1 MTGRFLR
8 TAALAASLTLAAPMW
23 AQTANWL
30 HVEVN
35 EGGANSSKV
44 NVNLPL
50 SVAKVALGMAP
61 KQFTDKAVEKLN
73 EHDLSIAD
81 IRKLWAEIKNAG
93 NAEFVTVQEVDETVR
108 IAREGDWVRVRVD
121 KTGENTERVRV
132 DIPVAV
138 VDALLSG
145 DGESFNLLAAIN
157 ELEGNTG
164 DIVNVEDGDETVRV
178 WIGS

>member
-1 MTGRFLR
+1 
-8 TAALAASLTLAAPMW
+8 MW
-23 AQTANWL
+23 AQTSNWL

-35 EGGANSSKV
+35 EGGEKASKV

-50 SVAKVALGMAP
+50 AVAKVALDMAP

-73 EHDLSIAD
+73 EHDVSIAD
-81 IRKLWAEIKNAG
+81 LRTLWAEIKKAG
-93 NAEFVTVQEVDETVR
+93 SAEFVTVQDGDETVR
-108 IAREGDWVRVRVD
+108 VARDGDWVRVRVD
-121 KTGENTERVRV
+121 KSGDKPERVKV
-132 DIPVAV
+132 DIPIGV

-164 DIVNVEDGDETVRV
+164 DIVHVEDGDETVRV
-178 WIGS
+178 WIGSQGD